1 MAIAKREFQVH
12 TQRFAFRA
20 LEEDDESVKMSNA
33 TRGRSSAHCAADD
46 AASIVILPAL
56 SEFSEGLALSDC
68 SEGTP
73 APLLPTLPAAAGI
86 SPSFSVTS
94 AFLCV
99 LCVKSFAFRSTACP
113 QNRQFRFD
121 TNEPLPNFATRTKQT
136 TSLFPFAADKRV
148 SRTSNLAIH
157 AKQITS
163 SQITTLFLFD
173 TNERSRITTH
183 QSLITNATGAF
194 NDFHIRSAHGS
205 MAAESL
211 ATKFNSSGKGKA

>member
-20 LEEDDESVKMSNA
+20 LEGDDESVKMSNA

-56 SEFSEGLALSDC
+56 SDC
-68 SEGTP
+68 SQGTP

-94 AFLCV
+94 AFLCA
-99 LCVKSFAFRSTACP
+99 LCVKSVAFRSTACP
-113 QNRQFRFD
+113 QNRQFLFN

-136 TSLFPFAADKRV
+136 TSPFPFAADKLV
-148 SRTSNLAIH
+148 FRTSKLAIYT
-157 AKQITS
+157 KQITS
-163 SQITTLFLFD
+163 SQITTLFLFN
-173 TNERSRITTH
+173 TNERSLITTY
-183 QSLITNATGAF
+183 QSPVTNATGALK
-194 NDFHIRSAHGS
+194 DFHIRSGRGS
-205 MAAESL
+205 MAAENL
-211 ATKFNSSGKGKA
+211 ATKINTSGKGKA

>member
-20 LEEDDESVKMSNA
+20 LEGDDESVKMSNA

-56 SEFSEGLALSDC
+56 SDC
-68 SEGTP
+68 SQGTP

-99 LCVKSFAFRSTACP
+99 LWVKSFAFRSTACP
-113 QNRQFRFD
+113 QNRQFLFN
-121 TNEPLPNFATRTKQT
+121 TNEPLPKFATRTKHT
-136 TSLFPFAADKRV
+136 TSLFPFAADKRD

-157 AKQITS
+157 TKQITS
-163 SQITTLFLFD
+163 SQIITLLLFD
-173 TNERSRITTH
+173 TNERSRITPH

>member
-20 LEEDDESVKMSNA
+20 LEEDDEFVKMSNA

-94 AFLCV
+94 AFLRV

-113 QNRQFRFD
+113 QNRQFRFN

-136 TSLFPFAADKRV
+136 LSLFHSLQINAF
-148 SRTSNLAIH
+148 LAP
-157 AKQITS
+157 S
-163 SQITTLFLFD
+163 TLQF
-173 TNERSRITTH
+173 TQNK
-183 QSLITNATGAF
+183 SLHHKSLHFFYSIQMSG
-194 NDFHIRSAHGS
+194 H
-205 MAAESL
+205 ESL
-211 ATKFNSSGKGKA
+211 LTNY

>member
-33 TRGRSSAHCAADD
+33 TRGRSSAHCA
-46 AASIVILPAL
+46 
-56 SEFSEGLALSDC
+56 
-68 SEGTP
+68 
-73 APLLPTLPAAAGI
+73 
-86 SPSFSVTS
+86 
-94 AFLCV
+94 
-99 LCVKSFAFRSTACP
+99 
-113 QNRQFRFD
+113 QNRQFRFN

-173 TNERSRITTH
+173 TNERSRLTTH